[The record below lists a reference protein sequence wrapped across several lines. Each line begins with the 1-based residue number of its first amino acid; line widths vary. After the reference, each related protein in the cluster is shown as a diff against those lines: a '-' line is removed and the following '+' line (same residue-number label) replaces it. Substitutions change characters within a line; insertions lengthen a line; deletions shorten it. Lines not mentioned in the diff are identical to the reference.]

1 MIKPI
6 LIASVTCLIIAGVT
20 HHLVSVEKKYSQQVI
35 DRPVQLNYEHIFKGF
50 SLANTGI
57 NGSVHSVIRSPST
70 RVLVEQHK
78 TYMDKPEITLSQDKQ
93 TPIVITA
100 NSAQMHH
107 NDNITTLTGNVQVTL
122 PNDQDQSVIM
132 VTEKLE
138 LDNITLTA
146 KTDLMAT
153 IIHER
158 GHMQGTGIEF
168 NPHIRQFQ
176 FLNNVR
182 GIYE

>member
-6 LIASVTCLIIAGVT
+6 LITSATCLIIAGLS
-20 HHLVSVEKKYSQQVI
+20 HYLVSVEKKYSQQVM
-35 DRPVQLNYEHIFKGF
+35 DRPGQLNYEHMFKGF
-50 SLANTGI
+50 SLTNTDV
-57 NGSVHSVIRSPST
+57 NGSAHSVIRSPST

-78 TYMDKPEITLSQDKQ
+78 TYMDMPEITLSQDHQ

-100 NSAQMHH
+100 RSAQMHH
-107 NDNITTLTGNVQVTL
+107 KDNTTTLTGNVRVTL
-122 PNDQDQSVIM
+122 PNDQDESVVM
-132 VTEKLE
+132 MTEKLE
-138 LDNITLTA
+138 LNNITLTA
-146 KTDLMAT
+146 QTDLAAT

-168 NPHIRQFQ
+168 NPYLRQFQ